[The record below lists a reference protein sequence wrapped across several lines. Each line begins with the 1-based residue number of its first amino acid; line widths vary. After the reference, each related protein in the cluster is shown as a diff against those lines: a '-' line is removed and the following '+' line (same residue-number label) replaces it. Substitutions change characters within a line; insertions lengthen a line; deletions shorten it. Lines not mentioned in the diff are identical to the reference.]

1 MSVANAKG
9 HGLDTRTDFAT
20 TAADPQLSWRGLRVQ
35 ATAYR
40 SDAPPGARQ
49 SHPRGARPG
58 LAADVPPP
66 IRPEALPSKVTGSP
80 ESSRVRTRVPVNVQ
94 PRRVGF
100 VAWKGV
106 TLMGPSRSRRSSAR

>member
-35 ATAYR
+35 ATAHR

-49 SHPRGARPG
+49 SHPRGARPR
-58 LAADVPPP
+58 LAADVSPAAHPRPGRRRAATASAPEELRCVAVALYRPARPSGVPHALRAASPPGCVSH
-66 IRPEALPSKVTGSP
+66 R
-80 ESSRVRTRVPVNVQ
+80 
-94 PRRVGF
+94 
-100 VAWKGV
+100 
-106 TLMGPSRSRRSSAR
+106 